1 MCFLCTY
8 TCRAVVSQHLV
19 TVGRKSPRLTG
30 RDLQLWV
37 YLYVAAVSREVEL
50 QDEGGDV
57 AAVNQPVQRRPCAH
71 VVHVHR
77 VLHGADRQQPPVGTE
92 AAHRVQSNKHPALS
106 FFTPA
111 LALLPDVLDGGAA
124 VSLLRPHL
132 QRIGEEEEELP
143 VLHPHRQHLSVCAV
157 ADAASRVADAHFVQQ
172 FLTRERRFL

>member
-1 MCFLCTY
+1 MY
-8 TCRAVVSQHLV
+8 QSIISQHLV
-19 TVGRKSPRLTG
+19 IVGRKNSHLIG

-57 AAVNQPVQRRPCAH
+57 AAVNQPVQRRSCAH

-77 VLHGADRQQPPVGTE
+77 VLHGADRQQPPVWTE
-92 AAHRVQSNKHPALS
+92 AAHRVRSNKHIQRFH
-106 FFTPA
+106 FFAPA
-111 LALLPDVLDGGAA
+111 LAVLPDVLDGGAA

-132 QRIGEEEEELP
+132 QRVGEEEEELA

-172 FLTRERRFL
+172 FLTTERRFL